1 MLSSLRLRVPF
12 SLPSLCY
19 GVVGTL
25 LVVYIGLIAVIMS
38 YATLTVEFSQSVRND
53 EAAIALLEGRYLAD
67 ISRITETNY
76 AAEGYAKPAVKAFVR
91 AESVTALR

>member
-1 MLSSLRLRVPF
+1 MLYNLRLRTPF
-12 SLPSLCY
+12 SLLSLCY
-19 GVVGTL
+19 GAAGTL

-38 YATLTVEFSQSVRND
+38 YATLTIEFSQSVRNN

-67 ISRITETNY
+67 IARITGTNY
-76 AAEGYAKPAVKAFVR
+76 AAEGYAKPAVKAFVK

>member
-1 MLSSLRLRVPF
+1 MPNLRSGIPF
-12 SLPSLCY
+12 SFLSLCY
-19 GVVGTL
+19 GAAGTL

-38 YATLTVEFSQSVRND
+38 YATLTIEFSQSVRDN
-53 EAAIALLEGRYLAD
+53 EAAIAALEGRYLAD
-67 ISRITETNY
+67 IARITGANY